1 MPSLLSLVNDTLL
14 QLGKLPVQN
23 VTDSEIAQ
31 FVQAQI
37 LSVYQEVLLAYEWNF
52 AVVYVANYS
61 PMTVNFSPDYVY
73 AYQLPGNYGRFFKW
87 ATTGA
92 QWPLY
97 AIWDGQL
104 LANTNPVQYY
114 YIANDIPFVNW
125 PKLPA
130 RALVQYAAFMCAP
143 TSTNNVSLVKELED
157 RYKAAMAN
165 AIRQNDMERSVRS
178 TPYNDFQRL
187 TLV

>member
-1 MPSLLSLVNDTLL
+1 
-14 QLGKLPVQN
+14 
-23 VTDSEIAQ
+23 
-31 FVQAQI
+31 
-37 LSVYQEVLLAYEWNF
+37 
-52 AVVYVANYS
+52 
-61 PMTVNFSPDYVY
+61 VNFSPDYVY

-143 TSTNNVSLVKELED
+143 TSTNNVALVKELED
-157 RYKAAMAN
+157 RYKVAMAN

>member
-1 MPSLLSLVNDTLL
+1 MPSLLSLVNNTLL
-14 QLGKLPVQN
+14 QLGKLPVTQ
-23 VTDSEIAQ
+23 VTDSEVAE

-37 LSVYQEVLLAYEWNF
+37 LALYKEILLAYEWNF

-114 YIANDIPFVNW
+114 YIANDIDFQFW
-125 PKLPA
+125 PELPA
-130 RALVQYAAFMCAP
+130 RALVQYAAYMCAP
-143 TSTNNVSLVKELED
+143 TTTNNVELTKGLWE
-157 RYKAAMAN
+157 RYQLALSN
-165 AIRQNDMERSVRS
+165 AIRQNDMERSVMS
-178 TPYNDFQRL
+178 TPYNDFNRI
-187 TLV
+187 TFV